1 MSILLVALLV
11 LLYSFQSA
19 FANQYAR
26 HYPGEITYS
35 SQIYSV
41 FYGVIVSLATFV
53 LAGFRFHPSLPTV
66 LFGIVNGAVL
76 VTYNAMLI
84 RASSIGSY
92 AITMIFNLSGGI
104 LIPMFWSMI
113 HDGATLTV
121 WQYIAIGVMLVSF
134 VFLNL
139 EDKKSETKVSAK
151 FLAAVLLLGL
161 ANGIYGALLNTQK
174 SVMNGQESA
183 EMIIMTFFSSAVFAF
198 LLLLIQAGKAALP
211 GFRQTKKSTLFV
223 ILASVSAASAVNIL
237 MYALGLINVA
247 VLYSLDNGG
256 VLIVSVLWSAVILKE
271 KLNRNKIIGLIL
283 AIAAVFALSIL

>member
-1 MSILLVALLV
+1 MSILLVGLLV

-26 HYPGEITYS
+26 HYPGEKTYS
-35 SQIYSV
+35 SQIFSV
-41 FYGVIVSLATFV
+41 FFGVIVSLATLV
-53 LAGFRFHPSLPTV
+53 IAGFRFSPSLPTV
-66 LFGIVNGAVL
+66 LLGVVNGAVL

-113 HDGATLTV
+113 HDGEMLTV
-121 WQYIAIGVMLVSF
+121 WQYLAIGVMLVAF
-134 VFLNL
+134 VFLNM
-139 EDKKSETKVSAK
+139 EDKKAETKVSAK
-151 FLAAVLLLGL
+151 FLIACLLLGL
-161 ANGIYGALLNTQK
+161 ANGIYGSLLNTQK
-174 SVMNGQESA
+174 SVMSGEESA
-183 EMIIMTFFSSAVFAF
+183 EMIVMTFFSSAVFAF

-271 KLNRNKIIGLIL
+271 KLNRNKIIGLVL

>member
-26 HYPGEITYS
+26 HYPGESKYS

-53 LAGFRFHPSLPTV
+53 LAGFSFKPSLPTV
-66 LFGIVNGAVL
+66 LFGVINGAVL

-151 FLAAVLLLGL
+151 FLIAVLLLGL

-174 SVMNGQESA
+174 SVMNGEESA
-183 EMIIMTFFSSAVFAF
+183 EMIMMTFFSSAVFAF